1 MIEGR
6 LVNQVAIVTGASKG
20 IGKATAALLAAEG
33 AHVVAVARGVEA
45 LEAAVEEIRTRGG
58 DAVAV
63 PTDVAKPDQVRRLVE
78 GTLDRFGRVDI
89 LVNNAGVEG
98 SGKMIVDQDDESW
111 RRVLDGNLTSC
122 FYCCREVLPAM
133 QKAGYGRIV
142 NISSRVGLAGYVLGS
157 KPGSWAQADY
167 AVAKAGVVA
176 LTKALAQEVAP
187 SGITVNVIAPGPIM
201 TPMLG
206 RVGEAEIKRRQA
218 LIPVGRLGEPEDIAR
233 AVLFLVLPESSFITG
248 EILNVNGG
256 TWMG

>member
-1 MIEGR
+1 MVEGR
-6 LVNQVAIVTGASKG
+6 LANQVAIVTGASKG
-20 IGKATAALLAAEG
+20 IGKATAALLAAQG
-33 AHVVAVARGVEA
+33 ARVVAVARGAEA
-45 LEAAVEEIRTRGG
+45 LATAVGEIESRGG
-58 DAVAV
+58 DIVAAR
-63 PTDVAKPDQVRRLVE
+63 TDVSVAAEVRRLVDDA
-78 GTLDRFGRVDI
+78 LARYGRIDI

-98 SGKMIVDQDDESW
+98 SGKMIGDTDDAAW

-122 FYCCREVLPAM
+122 FYCCRDVLPTM
-133 QKAGYGRIV
+133 LKAGYGRIV

-176 LTKALAQEVAP
+176 LTKALAQETAP

-201 TPMLG
+201 TPMLA

-218 LIPVGRLGEPEDIAR
+218 LIPVGRLGEPADIAN